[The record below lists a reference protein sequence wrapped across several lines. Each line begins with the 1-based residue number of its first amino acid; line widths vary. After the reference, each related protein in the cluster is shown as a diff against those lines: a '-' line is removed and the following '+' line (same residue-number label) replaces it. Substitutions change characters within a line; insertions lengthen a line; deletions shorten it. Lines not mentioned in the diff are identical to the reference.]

1 MSPRLAFVCALA
13 LTGCRDPQARKN
25 PKLTSL
31 ELAISRD
38 LTTRFGTSA
47 TTSCAIV
54 VGNPVTCEATL
65 DGGTKLP
72 IELKSEGNEWVW
84 HVAGIV
90 VQTKPVT
97 EWVNSELSAL
107 NIPQTADC
115 GPKVVVLQN
124 GERVACKLTGG
135 GVAFVAVTKD
145 GEASL
150 ELELDAEAA
159 AARGET
165 VTPER
170 DQEILKISKDL
181 EGLEGQ
187 SDGEEEVPG
196 DAAVGS
202 NGGSANP

>member
-1 MSPRLAFVCALA
+1 M
-13 LTGCRDPQARKN
+13 
-25 PKLTSL
+25 
-31 ELAISRD
+31 
-38 LTTRFGTSA
+38 SA
-47 TTSCAIV
+47 TTRCAIV
-54 VGNPVTCEATL
+54 VNPIKCEATL
-65 DGGTKLP
+65 EGGTKLP
-72 IELKSEGNEWVW
+72 IDIKGEGKEWVW

-90 VQTKPVT
+90 VETKPVA

-115 GPKVVVLQN
+115 GPKVVVLQD

-135 GVAFVAVTKD
+135 GVAFVAVAKD

-170 DQEILKISKDL
+170 DREILTISKDL